1 MVAENYKIKVPGVMK
16 NHILGVH
23 VLLAVLKMT
32 GNVRL
37 ICECIMPLML
47 LFNYHII
54 IRCSVY
60 LTYHHTSSTDYNV
73 IHIED
78 TTNAKPL

>member
-1 MVAENYKIKVPGVMK
+1 MVAENYQIKVPRVMK

-37 ICECIMPLML
+37 IYECIMPLII

-54 IRCSVY
+54 IKCSMN
-60 LTYHHTSSTDYNV
+60 LTYHHKSSIDYNV
-73 IHIED
+73 IHTE
-78 TTNAKPL
+78 KYY